1 MANYQIQIKA
11 SASKELTNLEADL
24 GRRVLQAIDTLATN
38 PRPSQCIKLKGRKDS
53 YRLRVGKIRVIYQI
67 DDSLKSIMVYEV
79 GYRRDVYR

>member
-11 SASKELTNLEADL
+11 SASKELANLEADL

-38 PRPSQCIKLKGRKDS
+38 PRPSQCIKLKGRKDA